1 MPHEAP
7 GDDTHPLLTTLHS
20 YSQLTALVP
29 VMYTL
34 GFMSCFLCTYRLES
48 TSIARA
54 LARKNDY
61 KIIYNREIIGLGVA
75 NFFGAAFNSY
85 TTTGEHHMACAV

>member
-1 MPHEAP
+1 MEQPAI
-7 GDDTHPLLTTLHS
+7 GCCII
-20 YSQLTALVP
+20 TANAELELP
-29 VMYTL
+29 R
-34 GFMSCFLCTYRLES
+34 CCCCRLES

-85 TTTGEHHMACAV
+85 TTTGELH